1 MELQRHKEAIQ
12 VGPAALA
19 SLWQA
24 VAPRCLFPSFACA
37 PGAGAALMLLLLAS
51 PVLPACPPSI
61 ALQDFTVCLNL
72 PDCSPHSRFQSLLF
86 RGNIKQA
93 MGALPACLP
102 ACLAVCLGSAA
113 HCRLVEL
120 WV

>member
-1 MELQRHKEAIQ
+1 
-12 VGPAALA
+12 
-19 SLWQA
+19 
-24 VAPRCLFPSFACA
+24 
-37 PGAGAALMLLLLAS
+37 
-51 PVLPACPPSI
+51 
-61 ALQDFTVCLNL
+61 
-72 PDCSPHSRFQSLLF
+72 
-86 RGNIKQA
+86 